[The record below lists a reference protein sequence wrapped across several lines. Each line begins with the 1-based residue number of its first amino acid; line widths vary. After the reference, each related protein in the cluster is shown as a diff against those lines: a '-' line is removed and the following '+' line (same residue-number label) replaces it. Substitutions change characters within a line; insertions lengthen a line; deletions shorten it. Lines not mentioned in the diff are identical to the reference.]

1 MKRKRPT
8 SHSGQQGVTLIEI
21 LVAGVLAAVMISAIS
36 AFVAQ
41 SSALNR
47 KDLLRRRAFQE
58 MARALEDS
66 AYCAN
71 GDPAR
76 YNALHIEKDTNFQ
89 ALLLPNVSCQMTVKR
104 QNRDYVADVPGA
116 PLTVPAVR
124 ITVIAQWYD
133 GQNRTDTLR
142 KIITLVRG

>member
-8 SHSGQQGVTLIEI
+8 SHSGQRGVTLIEI

-89 ALLLPNVSCQMTVKR
+89 ALLLPNVSCQMTVRR
-104 QNRDYVADVPGA
+104 QNRDYTVSGA
-116 PLTVPAVR
+116 LLTVPAVR